1 MNKKISVIMSVYNDE
16 NNVEDAIQSII
27 NQTYQDF
34 ELLIMDDR
42 SEDMTGKICKNMKI
56 LNIKIYKNSK
66 NLGLTKFSQ
75 YFNFKTIW

>member
-34 ELLIMDDR
+34 ELLIMDDC
-42 SEDMTGKICKNMKI
+42 SEDMTGKICKEYEKI
-56 LNIKIYKNSK
+56 LKI
-66 NLGLTKFSQ
+66 
-75 YFNFKTIW
+75 